1 MRSLP
6 LLSALL
12 AGVLAACS
20 DLSTSLVCPGEPD
33 PALQIAVLDA
43 ATSASITTT
52 ARGTFTVGT
61 LSDSLRHG
69 ASRALTVPVAG
80 QSDSPPPDPGAATR
94 LHAFGPPGSYQVS
107 VSHDGYA
114 GWSTSV
120 QVSPDMCDVGTV
132 ELNVPLAR

>member
-1 MRSLP
+1 MRFLP
-6 LLSALL
+6 LVPALV

-20 DLSTSLVCPGEPD
+20 DLSTSVVCPGEPD

-43 ATSASITTT
+43 ATSESITTT
-52 ARGTFTVGT
+52 AHGTFTVGT

-69 ASRALTVPVAG
+69 ASRALVVPVAG
-80 QSDSPPPDPGAATR
+80 QSDSPPPDPGAASR

-114 GWSTSV
+114 SWSTRV
-120 QVSPDMCDVGTV
+120 QVTPDMCDVGTV
-132 ELNVPLAR
+132 ELSVPLTR